1 MHLKKLLYGYIIITT
16 IVDFDILKY
25 LGAGTYT
32 QKHYFLILSNIC
44 KMFLTRDLIFMFVGV
59 SFFHQT
65 WGVFFQSTVIK
76 IKNQN

>member
-1 MHLKKLLYGYIIITT
+1 MVFT
-16 IVDFDILKY
+16 VNEILVFMCFS
-25 LGAGTYT
+25 LQWGAGTHT
-32 QKHYFLILSNIC
+32 LKHYFLVLSNIC

-76 IKNQN
+76 VKNQN